1 MDTDQ
6 VLDLFDV
13 TSTGN
18 KPQPGAKEKK
28 ISQKELLEG
37 LGELEE
43 DDYGFQDVS

>member
-1 MDTDQ
+1 METDQ

-13 TSTGN
+13 TSSGS
-18 KPQPGAKEKK
+18 KPQQAGKEKK

-43 DDYGFQDVS
+43 EDYGFQDVS